1 MCSSDSEAELS
12 LSLSCGLSGPGAGTR
27 KSNIRGVIFSH
38 GEEVAMDI
46 EEEGDN
52 EFRQVEDD
60 KDSKENVIVVNK
72 KRDLP
77 NSTISAKATSN
88 VLVCTTSTPTLA
100 ATSTAPPN
108 FSPMPGIMKSSDEV
122 TDYKYHIVVELKDA
136 VSIKPES
143 DYNCNIDLKRPVS
156 ISTPEQINSRTFDQ
170 NEFMNQNS
178 IPCNQ
183 IVEDHSQQFTPSSS
197 PSFPPRE
204 ASQNTTPV
212 PNIIL
217 LSHSHHLPG
226 VTTSQTDLILS
237 QAQGQGRSINQAL
250 PIRPCLMR
258 QPSSRLGLPLR
269 QAGAPRML
277 RPPGPRMP
285 RNSATVPGHYRAAG
299 KRPSGP
305 VLPSIRSITPIKRR
319 SLSTPQYSSQCL
331 PPVVALDTSP
341 PADQTYAISPPNSVV
356 NKLTSMGVSVIR
368 EKVPSTKHGWVL
380 PPGLSVTKTT
390 SNRVEEGPSL
400 SLPSLAKVLTQ
411 LGQVDGRKRLV
422 QFQLTEA
429 QVRALDT
436 FGIKEEEM

>member
-88 VLVCTTSTPTLA
+88 VLVCTTSTPTPA

-122 TDYKYHIVVELKDA
+122 TDYKYHIVVELKDP

-156 ISTPEQINSRTFDQ
+156 ISTPEQINSRSFDQ
-170 NEFMNQNS
+170 NEFMNQS
-178 IPCNQ
+178 STPCDQ
-183 IVEDHSQQFTPSSS
+183 IVEDHSQQFPPSAS

-204 ASQNTTPV
+204 ASQNTTPG

-217 LSHSHHLPG
+217 LSRSQPPLTG
-226 VTTSQTDLILS
+226 VTTSQTDRIPS
-237 QAQGQGRSINQAL
+237 QAPIITGPATGQGMSINQAL

-269 QAGAPRML
+269 QAGASRML

-331 PPVVALDTSP
+331 PPVVVLDSSP
-341 PADQTYAISPPNSVV
+341 PA
-356 NKLTSMGVSVIR
+356 LTRPM
-368 EKVPSTKHGWVL
+368 PF
-380 PPGLSVTKTT
+380 
-390 SNRVEEGPSL
+390 
-400 SLPSLAKVLTQ
+400 
-411 LGQVDGRKRLV
+411 RL
-422 QFQLTEA
+422 LI
-429 QVRALDT
+429 LL
-436 FGIKEEEM
+436 